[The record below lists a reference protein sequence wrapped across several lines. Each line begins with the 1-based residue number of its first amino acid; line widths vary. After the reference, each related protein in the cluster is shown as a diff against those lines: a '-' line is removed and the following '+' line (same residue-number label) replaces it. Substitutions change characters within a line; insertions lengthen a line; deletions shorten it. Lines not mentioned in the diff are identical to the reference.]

1 MLSEGLPCILDIGK
15 CLIEIGCN
23 FLWALPAPMAAAGAP
38 LTIQYDLSTTVPSFQ
53 SVWHAPPN
61 GRLTSKHAKRILLMC
76 ARAKATTKCCSHDC
90 LSAFR
95 KKEMLKKAA
104 RWRMQWHKL
113 SRRQRRQV
121 LLDYLRKKHVH
132 QASMESVASM
142 DDDAGAHGICG
153 QGRNVYTRERAF
165 GGNPKT
171 YRQHKFLN
179 VQMCSAAWRLLTGVS
194 GNVHCRTN
202 RKRLLGHTCSP
213 AAKISRPSHVA
224 DAMHGA
230 VMSLCLHL
238 RERMPFKHHNEDH
251 IDLPISRKYQLFG
264 MLQSWYD
271 ERATGLEPLLPKPPN
286 IWTFRQVL
294 ATADFRKV
302 RFHRV
307 VDIGRCSKCCFFN
320 WKALVAGT
328 EHKAVWEKLA
338 AQHQWLQLSQKH
350 AYSRDRVRAAN
361 TFPSRDGELYFG
373 IDGGSGFDCH
383 LPHFSGYA
391 LEVPTKKLQNHHTLP
406 FKLMNGLVHGDS
418 RSHVL
423 LSSGSVVAVPQ

>member
-1 MLSEGLPCILDIGK
+1 MGIAHGSHAVIGVVVLSEGLPCILDIGK

-61 GRLTSKHAKRILLMC
+61 GRLTSKHAKRILLVC

-142 DDDAGAHGICG
+142 DDDAGAHGVCG
-153 QGRNVYTRERAF
+153 QGRNVYTRERNF
-165 GGNPKT
+165 SGNPKT

-213 AAKISRPSHVA
+213 AAKISRPSHMAMVRLCRCACTCASVCRSSTTTRTTSTCQSPGNISYLACCRVGMMSEQQGWSHSYPNHPTYGRSVKSSPPPTSEKCGFTELWISDVA
-224 DAMHGA
+224 
-230 VMSLCLHL
+230 
-238 RERMPFKHHNEDH
+238 
-251 IDLPISRKYQLFG
+251 
-264 MLQSWYD
+264 
-271 ERATGLEPLLPKPPN
+271 PN
-286 IWTFRQVL
+286 
-294 ATADFRKV
+294 
-302 RFHRV
+302 V
-307 VDIGRCSKCCFFN
+307 VSSIGRLWWPARS
-320 WKALVAGT
+320 T
-328 EHKAVWEKLA
+328 
-338 AQHQWLQLSQKH
+338 
-350 AYSRDRVRAAN
+350 R
-361 TFPSRDGELYFG
+361 PSGSSWPLN
-373 IDGGSGFDCH
+373 IDGCNY
-383 LPHFSGYA
+383 PKA
-391 LEVPTKKLQNHHTLP
+391 C
-406 FKLMNGLVHGDS
+406 
-418 RSHVL
+418 L
-423 LSSGSVVAVPQ
+423 LSGSCPSGKYLPQS